1 MQPAAPH
8 TAAPHTAAPHTA
20 APHTAAPHTAAPIV
34 SRTYGTARLIN
45 GEWHV
50 EAEPHVAIRLRRH
63 FARAGAQF
71 GVIKL
76 RATDEVCRDL
86 KWFCERFPLEVD
98 PADTLLERARSFDR
112 RTEAFAAVLAG
123 HATPRD
129 FELALPPRE
138 YQRVAAELALQSGGL
153 LIGDE
158 VGLGKTVSAIA
169 ALSPASSRPALV
181 VTLTHLPRQWAAELA
196 RFLPGARVHVLKKGS
211 VYDITK
217 PPRRTKKGAHAI
229 SRPVDPAVVAWARA
243 RGINLDDRTARFPDV
258 IVTSYSKLHG
268 WADELHGK
276 VNTVV
281 FDEVQELRHSD
292 TIRYAAAKRIAE
304 GAAIRL
310 GLSATPVYNF
320 GVEMHSILEVLRP
333 GALGSRGEFLEE
345 WCRGYHDPAK
355 AAVADPLPA
364 LEKSIV
370 RVDADTAALEAVSAS
385 VAELARFVLE
395 RAGAWQERGQASRE
409 LDWRLRQAT
418 GIAKAP
424 YVAEYVKLLC
434 ESGERVVVY
443 AWHREVYEILRD
455 KLREY
460 RPVLYTGT
468 ESTPQKEAAKQA
480 FVSGESRVL
489 LMSLRAGAGL
499 DGLQHVSRTVVF
511 AELDWS
517 PGIHEQAIG
526 RVHRDG
532 QPDPVIA
539 YFLVSDEGSDPI
551 VLDVLQ
557 MKKPQMEGVRDPDR
571 EIFETVKVD
580 SIRTLAR
587 AYLEQRGLPVP
598 EPKTDLEDAAA
609 AEDEPDELA
618 LEAP

>member
-1 MQPAAPH
+1 VLAPSAQP
-8 TAAPHTAAPHTA
+8 
-20 APHTAAPHTAAPIV
+20 
-34 SRTYGTARLIN
+34 SRTFGTARLVD

-86 KWFCERFPLEVD
+86 LWFTTRFPLEID
-98 PADTLLERARSFDR
+98 PEPVLVERAQSFDR
-112 RTEAFAAVLAG
+112 RTQAFAHVLDGRA
-123 HATPRD
+123 APRD

-138 YQRVAAELALQSGGL
+138 YQRIAAELALQSGGL

-158 VGLGKTVSAIA
+158 VGLGKTISAIT
-169 ALSPASSRPALV
+169 ALSPAASRPALV

-217 PPRRTKKGAHAI
+217 PPRRTKKGAHALA
-229 SRPVDPAVVAWARA
+229 RPVDPAVLAWARA
-243 RGINLDDRTARFPDV
+243 RGIDLDDRSTRFPDV
-258 IVTSYSKLHG
+258 IVTSYSKIHG

-276 VNTVV
+276 VRTVV
-281 FDEVQELRHSD
+281 FDECQELRHAT

-304 GAAIRL
+304 GADIRI

-320 GVEMHSILEVLRP
+320 GIEMHSILEVLRP
-333 GALGSRGEFLEE
+333 GAVGTRGEFLSE
-345 WCRGYHDPAK
+345 WCAGYYDEAK
-355 AAVADPLPA
+355 AAVADPRAFGAYLRESGLMIRRTRADVARELPA
-364 LEKSIV
+364 LEKSV
-370 RVDADTAALEAVSAS
+370 VHVDADTAALEAVSAS

-395 RAGAWQERGQASRE
+395 RAGDWQERGQASRE

-434 ESGERVVVY
+434 EAGERVVVY
-443 AWHREVYEILRD
+443 CWHREVYDILRD

-460 RPVLYTGT
+460 RPAMYTGS
-468 ESTPQKEAAKQA
+468 ESATQKEASKRA
-480 FVSGESRVL
+480 FVEGDSKVL

-499 DGLQHVSRTVVF
+499 DGLQHVCRTVVF

-532 QPDPVIA
+532 QPDPVVA

-557 MKKPQMEGVRDPDR
+557 TKKPQVEGVRDPDR

-598 EPKTDLEDAAA
+598 EPRTDLED
-609 AEDEPDELA
+609 EPTELA
-618 LEAP
+618 LEAS